1 MSSSVTTAS
10 DEAGKMPGQ
19 GGSRTDELLTII
31 HQAAELLP
39 AQGPITAFVFLNTLQ
54 ALEDLPFDEGVRTG
68 SRLFGCQ
75 PYLTENQYRER
86 LEHGRILRY
95 DLIDVLHDDL
105 GARGA
110 DSIASL
116 TTRLELRLAMLQY
129 PLHFGAAQE
138 LRWFVAETDA
148 LTRLRA
154 EASAGVRE
162 QIVKETRHWV
172 MRDIRNGSKSSGEKS
187 SPRHLIAD
195 QLEHF
200 GEDTIESWT
209 ESTWEKVTLQLLWR
223 VCRQG
228 VECVGGTA
236 PHWPSIIRHR
246 DILHDATGHDS
257 DALVHEVLIKFCAAF
272 VDQGFAPWPL
282 PNREEG
288 FFKAFMQLYRQ
299 PCGPVEA
306 WMRSLSDE
314 LRRIEATGFSPLEVI
329 VESLDLL
336 GVSRGEWSSFIP
348 ATLLALRGWAGL
360 LWQTEVRGD
369 RVALPSPAGTLVEF
383 LAVRLVLERLA
394 LAHTARQALRYQDSL
409 GTLREAALARLG
421 VRPDVSSEQRA
432 FMVFQ
437 LAEILGWCPTA
448 LYQLSSQQWGELVDE
463 VESFA
468 SFERRRIYHQA
479 FERRYRE
486 QALDAISIHT
496 SEARKRVESPRFQA
510 VFCIDTREESF
521 RRHLEETAADAET
534 FSAAGFFGVAIYYKG
549 VADAYYST
557 LCPIVVRP
565 QHWLI
570 EEVVFSL
577 EEEHQRRARTRR
589 TLGTVTH
596 HLHIGSR
603 SISRGALLTAG
614 LGVLAS
620 IPLVARVLFPRL
632 TARIRRS
639 VGQLVAPPP
648 VTRLR
653 LERTAEQPG
662 PDKDQIGFTVDEM
675 ANLGERALRDIG
687 LTSSFAP
694 LVFFF
699 GHGSFCLNNPHKSAY
714 DCGACSGGAG
724 GPNARALAA
733 MLNDP
738 RVRAILANRGLDV
751 PRDTYFIG
759 GLHNTCNDTLTYFD
773 LDQLP
778 KTHHASF
785 DAARATLAETC
796 RRNAHERC
804 RRFQSAALNL
814 TRDEAWRHVDGRS
827 EDLAQTRP
835 EFGNASNAMCFVGRR
850 ERLRG
855 LYMDR
860 RAFMQSY
867 NPTQDTD
874 EHLILARILGAVVPV
889 CEGINLQYFFSY
901 IDNIGWG
908 CGTKLP
914 HNVTSLLGV
923 MDGHSSDL
931 RSGLPWQGVEI
942 HEPMRLLMIIET
954 TPAGIRK
961 IMDRSPVVSR
971 IIRNGWVQ
979 LALLDPDSSQLLVY
993 RNDEFYPYEPTINEL
1008 PQVSSSIEWYRG
1020 WRDHLGFAQVV
1031 NNDLP
1036 PPS

>member
-1 MSSSVTTAS
+1 MTGEASVS
-10 DEAGKMPGQ
+10 GAG
-19 GGSRTDELLTII
+19 ELLAVI
-31 HQAAELLP
+31 HHAAELLP

-54 ALEDLPFDEGVRTG
+54 ALEDLPFDDGVRVG

-75 PYLTENQYRER
+75 PYLTEDQYREK

-105 GARGA
+105 GTRGG
-110 DSIASL
+110 DSIAGL

-154 EASAGVRE
+154 EASASVRE

-172 MRDIRNGSKSSGEKS
+172 MRDMRNGSPAGSEKDS
-187 SPRHLIAD
+187 ARRLIAE
-195 QLEHF
+195 QLAQL
-200 GEDTIESWT
+200 GEETIESWS
-209 ESTWEKVTLQLLWR
+209 ESTWESLTLQLLWR

-228 VECVGGTA
+228 VECIGGTA
-236 PHWPSIIRHR
+236 PHLPAMVRHR
-246 DILHDATGHDS
+246 DLLHDATGSDS
-257 DALVHEVLIKFCAAF
+257 DALVHEVLIKYCAAF

-282 PNREEG
+282 PHREEG
-288 FFKAFMQLYRQ
+288 FFKAFVQLYRH
-299 PCGPVEA
+299 PCGPVDA
-306 WMRSLSDE
+306 WMRPLAPE
-314 LRRIEATGFSPLEVI
+314 LRRIEAAGLSPIEVI
-329 VESLDLL
+329 IESLDML
-336 GVSRGEWSSFIP
+336 GVSRGEWSPFIT

-369 RVALPSPAGTLVEF
+369 RVAVPSPAGSLVEF
-383 LAVRLVLERLA
+383 LAVRLILERLA
-394 LAHTARQALRYQDSL
+394 LAHTARQTLNYRDSL
-409 GTLREAALARLG
+409 GTLREATLARLG
-421 VRPDVSSEQRA
+421 MRPDVSHEQRA
-432 FMVFQ
+432 FLVFQ
-437 LAEILGWCPTA
+437 LAEILGWCPTT
-448 LYQLSSQQWGELVDE
+448 LYQLSRQQWADLIEE
-463 VESFA
+463 VESFPA
-468 SFERRRIYHQA
+468 LERRRIYQQA

-486 QALDAISIHT
+486 QALDAISIHA
-496 SEARKRVESPRFQA
+496 SAPRRRVQSPRFQA

-521 RRHLEETAADAET
+521 RRHLEETARDAET
-534 FSAAGFFGVAIYYKG
+534 FGAAGFYGVAMYYKG
-549 VADAYYST
+549 VADAHYST

-589 TLGTVTH
+589 RLGTMTH
-596 HLHIGSR
+596 RLHIGSR
-603 SISRGALLTAG
+603 SVSRGALLTAG

-620 IPLVARVLFPRL
+620 IPLVARVLFPLL
-632 TARIRRS
+632 TARIRRR

-653 LERTAEQPG
+653 LERSAEQPG
-662 PDKDQIGFTVDEM
+662 PDGEHIGFTVDEM
-675 ANLGERALRDIG
+675 ADFAERALRDIG
-687 LTSSFAP
+687 LTESFAR
-694 LVFFF
+694 LVFYF
-699 GHGSFCLNNPHKSAY
+699 GHGSYCLNNPHKSAY

-724 GPNARALAA
+724 GPNARALSA
-733 MLNDP
+733 MLNDA
-738 RVRAILANRGLDV
+738 RVRAILASRGLEI
-751 PRDTYFIG
+751 PRDTYFMG
-759 GLHNTCNDTLTYFD
+759 GLHNTCNDTLTFFD

-778 KTHHASF
+778 KTHQAAF
-785 DAARATLAETC
+785 EAARNTLLETC

-804 RRFQSAALNL
+804 RRFQSAPLNIS
-814 TRDEAWRHVDGRS
+814 REDAWRHVDGRS

-860 RAFMQSY
+860 RAFMHSY
-867 NPTQDTD
+867 NPEQDTD
-874 EHLILARILGAVVPV
+874 DWQILGRILGAVVPV

-901 IDNIGWG
+901 IDNTGWG

-942 HEPMRLLMIIET
+942 HEPMRLLMVIET
-954 TPAGIRK
+954 TPDGIRALMERNP
-961 IMDRSPVVSR
+961 IVAR
-971 IIRNGWVQ
+971 ILCNGWVQ
-979 LALLDPDSSQLLVY
+979 LTLLDPHSAQLLVY
-993 RNDEFYPYEPTINEL
+993 RNDAFHPYEPTVNEL
-1008 PQVSSSIEWYRG
+1008 PQVHSSLEWYRG

-1031 NNDLP
+1031 DDDSRP
-1036 PPS
+1036 TTEQAR